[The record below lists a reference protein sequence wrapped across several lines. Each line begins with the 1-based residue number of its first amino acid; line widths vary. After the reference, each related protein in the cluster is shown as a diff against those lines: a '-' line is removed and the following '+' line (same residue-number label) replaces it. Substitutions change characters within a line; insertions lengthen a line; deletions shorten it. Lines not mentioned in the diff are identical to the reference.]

1 MHLLF
6 QMEDLEHKLN
16 KEMKPDCTV
25 VACRFQFPQWKEV
38 ATIGEGVDSVW
49 IYKPK

>member
-1 MHLLF
+1 MHFF
-6 QMEDLEHKLN
+6 QMKDLEHKLN
-16 KEMKPDCTV
+16 KEMKPNCTV